1 MFRFSNSLFHIITI
15 NSSYD
20 SLPRI
25 SPPILRILK
34 NAAQSAASDFAKGI
48 FSGKDGN
55 AMASYIAPEVKER
68 FNSLSPELRNCILD
82 RNVELRTVHDLI
94 RVLEDIVNE
103 GER

>member
-1 MFRFSNSLFHIITI
+1 MPIYTEKSAANAADFVYSL
-15 NSSYD
+15 
-20 SLPRI
+20 
-25 SPPILRILK
+25 
-34 NAAQSAASDFAKGI
+34 NAAQCAASDFAKRHFFRKGWY
-48 FSGKDGN
+48 N

>member
-1 MFRFSNSLFHIITI
+1 MQHRVLHQI
-15 NSSYD
+15 
-20 SLPRI
+20 LP
-25 SPPILRILK
+25 
-34 NAAQSAASDFAKGI
+34 KGI

>member
-1 MFRFSNSLFHIITI
+1 
-15 NSSYD
+15 
-20 SLPRI
+20 
-25 SPPILRILK
+25 
-34 NAAQSAASDFAKGI
+34 
-48 FSGKDGN
+48 
-55 AMASYIAPEVKER
+55 MASYIAPEVKER